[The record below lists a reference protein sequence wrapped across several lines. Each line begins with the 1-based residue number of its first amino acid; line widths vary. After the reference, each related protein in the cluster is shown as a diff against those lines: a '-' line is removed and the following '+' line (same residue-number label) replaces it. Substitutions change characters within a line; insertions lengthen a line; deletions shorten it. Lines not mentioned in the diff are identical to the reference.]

1 MLNSAGLKDHLRSG
15 VWAECA
21 MTVTYLSNI
30 TSIKEKMICLHQ
42 LLFGSKPRLPETLRS
57 FGEVGVVTTKKDIQG
72 KLTNRG
78 ILCIFMGYS
87 INHVHDVY
95 RMLNI
100 ETKKIINSRDIIW
113 MNTFYKNWKDQKDKK
128 KSVVEDD
135 DDAVEPKI
143 QAANKTQVEV
153 QEEKVLDEQKR
164 AKVYR
169 NLRQLESSFNPEVAK
184 IVERIEQGREI
195 LLDHAN
201 FAFFGG

>member
-1 MLNSAGLKDHLRSG
+1 M
-15 VWAECA
+15 
-21 MTVTYLSNI
+21 
-30 TSIKEKMICLHQ
+30 
-42 LLFGSKPRLPETLRS
+42 
-57 FGEVGVVTTKKDIQG
+57 
-72 KLTNRG
+72 
-78 ILCIFMGYS
+78 FMGYS

-135 DDAVEPKI
+135 DDAVE
-143 QAANKTQVEV
+143 
-153 QEEKVLDEQKR
+153 QKR